1 MDDIDRLLRCHHSK
15 DPAVIE
21 AMVQA
26 YRAPLFR
33 LAISILHDPDDAED
47 ATQETFVAA
56 TLKLD
61 SYQVGT
67 NFKAWLYTIAVNICR
82 GFLRKYAA
90 RRTLARMLSS
100 MDSPAASQPGP
111 EAVAVQ
117 RETRSE
123 LWDRVNRLP
132 EKQRLVIIL
141 RLAHDL
147 SIEEIAQVLQANPK
161 TLYTRLYD
169 AVRSLR
175 GQLLRT
181 ADFDSKKKELPK

>member
-1 MDDIDRLLRCHHSK
+1 MDEIDRLLRCHHSK

-21 AMVQA
+21 AIVQA
-26 YRAPLFR
+26 YRAPIYR

-67 NFKAWLYTIAVNICR
+67 NFKAWLYTIAVNVCR
-82 GFLRKYAA
+82 GFLRKYTA

-100 MDSPAASQPGP
+100 LEYPAASQPGP
-111 EAVAVQ
+111 EAVTEQ

-147 SIEEIAQVLQANPK
+147 SIQEIAQVLQSKPK
-161 TLYTRLYD
+161 TIYTRLYD

-175 GQLLRT
+175 GQFLRS
-181 ADFDSKKKELPK
+181 ADPDSTKEELPL